1 MTLQTLVLALGLVL
15 VFEGLVFV
23 LAPRR
28 IEDILRLLASLP
40 IEVRRMIGLVALVL
54 GAVLVTLSGMLAAG

>member
-1 MTLQTLVLALGLVL
+1 MHTLVLAIGLVL

-28 IEDILRLLASLP
+28 IEDILRLLATMP
-40 IEVRRMIGLVALVL
+40 IEARRMIGLVALVL
-54 GAVLVTLSGMLAAG
+54 GAVLVVVSGLIAAS

>member
-1 MTLQTLVLALGLVL
+1 MTLHTLVLALGLVL

-28 IEDILRLLASLP
+28 IEDILRMLASLP
-40 IEVRRMIGLVALVL
+40 IDARRMIGMVALVL
-54 GAVLVTLSGMLAAG
+54 GAVLVTLSGMIVAS

>member
-1 MTLQTLVLALGLVL
+1 MTLHTLVLAIGLVL

-28 IEDILRLLASLP
+28 IEDILRLLATMP
-40 IEVRRMIGLVALVL
+40 IEARRMIGLVALVL
-54 GAVLVTLSGMLAAG
+54 GAVLVGVSGLIAAS

>member
-1 MTLQTLVLALGLVL
+1 MTLHTLVLALGLVL

-28 IEDILRLLASLP
+28 IEVILRMLASLP
-40 IEVRRMIGLVALVL
+40 VDARRMIGMVALVL
-54 GAVLVTLSGMLAAG
+54 GAVLVTLSGMIAPS

>member
-1 MTLQTLVLALGLVL
+1 MTLHTLVLAIGLVL

-28 IEDILRLLASLP
+28 IEDILRLLATMP
-40 IEVRRMIGLVALVL
+40 I
-54 GAVLVTLSGMLAAG
+54 

>member
-1 MTLQTLVLALGLVL
+1 MTLHILVLALGLVL

-28 IEDILRLLASLP
+28 IEDILRMLAAMP
-40 IEVRRMIGLVALVL
+40 IEARRMIGLVALVL
-54 GAVLVTLSGMLAAG
+54 GAVLVVVSGLLRAG

>member
-1 MTLQTLVLALGLVL
+1 MQTLVLAIGLVL

-28 IEDILRLLASLP
+28 IEDILRLLASMP
-40 IEVRRMIGLVALVL
+40 IEARRMIGLVALVI
-54 GAVLVTLSGMLAAG
+54 GAVVVTLSGMLGAG

>member
-1 MTLQTLVLALGLVL
+1 MTLHILVLAVGLVL

-28 IEDILRLLASLP
+28 IEDILRMLAAMP
-40 IEVRRMIGLVALVL
+40 IEARRMVGLVALVL
-54 GAVLVTLSGMLAAG
+54 GAALVVVSGLISGS

>member
-1 MTLQTLVLALGLVL
+1 MTLHTLVLALGLVL

-28 IEDILRLLASLP
+28 IEDILRMLASLP
-40 IEVRRMIGLVALVL
+40 VDARRMIGMVALVL
-54 GAVLVTLSGMLAAG
+54 GAVLVTLSGMIVAG

>member
-1 MTLQTLVLALGLVL
+1 MTLHTLVLAIGLVL

-28 IEDILRLLASLP
+28 IEDILRLLATMP
-40 IEVRRMIGLVALVL
+40 IEARRMIGLVALVL
-54 GAVLVTLSGMLAAG
+54 GAVLVVVSGLIAAS

>member
-1 MTLQTLVLALGLVL
+1 MTLHTLVLALGLVL

-28 IEDILRLLASLP
+28 IEDILRMLASLP
-40 IEVRRMIGLVALVL
+40 VDARRMIGMVALVL
-54 GAVLVTLSGMLAAG
+54 GAVLVTLSGMIAPS

>member
-1 MTLQTLVLALGLVL
+1 MTLQTLVLAIGLVL

-28 IEDILRLLASLP
+28 IEDILRLLASMP
-40 IEVRRMIGLVALVL
+40 IEARRMIGLVALVI
-54 GAVLVTLSGMLAAG
+54 GAVVVTLSGMLGAG

>member
-1 MTLQTLVLALGLVL
+1 MTLHTLVLALGLVL

-28 IEDILRLLASLP
+28 IEDILRLLSNMP
-40 IEVRRMIGLVALVL
+40 IEARRMIGLVALVL
-54 GAVLVTLSGMLAAG
+54 GAVLVTLSSLMT

>member
-23 LAPRR
+23 LAPHR
-28 IEDILRLLASLP
+28 IEDILRLLANMP
-40 IEVRRMIGLVALVL
+40 IEVRRMIGLIALL
-54 GAVLVTLSGMLAAG
+54 IGAALVTLSSMLASG